1 MIVMF
6 QSALVTFG
14 STLAERLE
22 IDALRALRAIG
33 VSGGVTR
40 AAKQLK
46 ISQSAVSHKIR
57 RLENALNCTLL
68 ARQSGGPLFTDAGV
82 RLHDYAVRII
92 NLHDEALADLGKKK
106 LDGAIR
112 LGMTEDVTT
121 SDIAEILGRFTRLYP
136 SVSVRTR
143 TSQSLNVQAWLQAGE
158 LDLELM
164 QIFTKDVLPGD
175 QPLFDDSLHWVKSRD
190 FTLDPSQ
197 PIPFLS
203 FDTNCFYRRWGFSEG
218 LLEGHSFEKVL
229 ECPSAAGIQSGVRS
243 GLGIAL
249 LNGMHVT
256 EDIEVIEDLFPSPP
270 SITFVARVNPKS
282 RSAPVKALISE
293 ICREFQMPAT
303 STAAE

>member
-1 MIVMF
+1 M
-6 QSALVTFG
+6 
-14 STLAERLE
+14 AERLE

-33 VSGGVTR
+33 TSGGVTR
-40 AAKQLK
+40 AAQQLK

-57 RLENALNCTLL
+57 RLESALNCTLL
-68 ARQSGGPLFTDAGV
+68 ARQSGGPRFTDAGM

-106 LDGAIR
+106 LDGTIR
-112 LGMTEDVTT
+112 LGMTEDATT

-158 LDLELM
+158 LDLAMM
-164 QIFTKDVLPGD
+164 QIFTEDVMPDD
-175 QPLFDDSLHWVKSRD
+175 QRLFDDSLHWVKSRD
-190 FTLDPSQ
+190 FTLDPSR

-203 FDTNCFYRRWGFSEG
+203 FDTNCFYRRWGISEG
-218 LLEGHSFEKVL
+218 LPEGHSFETVL

-270 SITFVARVNPKS
+270 RITFVARVSPNS

-293 ICREFQMPAT
+293 ISREFQVPAP
-303 STAAE
+303 SGAAK